1 LSEHPVIHT
10 DEARGDASYG
20 LMLPTTRPRDI
31 LEEGLRARA
40 PWFYPLRFANGAT
53 TESITA
59 DIAQIHTTCT
69 DAIFSHLDRLF
80 GHRWETVR
88 ALDIACHEGW
98 FSFQT
103 AARGAASVLGYDIRP
118 EHIAKAQWLREVTGL
133 TNTHFEVRDL
143 FALDPSA
150 LGTFELVFFV
160 GIFYHLENPMAALRI
175 ARSLTQGVCVLEGQV
190 ARQQEIATGWGP
202 VGMERH
208 GPGMVVLPG
217 EPVHAHQPAGVV
229 LVPTLEALRLML
241 LHAGFREVHLL
252 LPAPHAYVAF
262 QTYDRVMLFAYT

>member
-1 LSEHPVIHT
+1 LSDETATHPG
-10 DEARGDASYG
+10 DRRADDGDAIV
-20 LMLPTTRPRDI
+20 LPTTRPRDT
-31 LEEGLRARA
+31 LEEDLRARA

-53 TESITA
+53 TESITE
-59 DIAQIHTTCT
+59 DIAHIHDTRT
-69 DAIFSHLDRLF
+69 DAVFPHLDRLF

-88 ALDIACHEGW
+88 CLDIACHEGW

-103 AARGAASVLGYDIRP
+103 AARGASSVLGYDIRP

-133 TNTHFEVRDL
+133 TSTHFEVRDL
-143 FALDPSA
+143 FALDPAA

-190 ARQQEIATGWGP
+190 AREQEIVTGWGP

-241 LHAGFREVHLL
+241 FHAGFSEVHLV
-252 LPAPHAYVAF
+252 LPAPQAYAAF
-262 QTYDRVMLFAYT
+262 QTYDRVMLFAYV